1 MSSSDN
7 SQFEPQPGLSTES
20 PVLESQTP
28 VPGVPDSL
36 ALASTVA
43 GASPVSITPPPV
55 EDPVW
60 NGWDVLLLAV
70 LTAALSF
77 VIVPLLVVLAAKL
90 VAYPHESWMEVIRK
104 PVLALLSELVSY
116 IVIAV
121 FMIMLVEGKYHQ
133 RFWRAIQWN
142 WGSARLWMLGVGM
155 LTVLIDVLGRFLP
168 MPKTSPFDEF
178 FSRPRDA
185 YLIAIFAVT
194 VGPLMEELFFRGFF
208 YPVLARR
215 ISVVWAVLLTA
226 MPFGLLHYFQY
237 RSWGAVLLITLVG
250 VVLGTVR
257 ATTKSV
263 AASFLVH
270 VGYNGTL
277 MTLAAI
283 QTDGFRHM
291 ERAMAH
297 ISLHLGC
304 AFR

>member
-7 SQFEPQPGLSTES
+7 PQFEPQPALSAEP
-20 PVLESQTP
+20 PVLEPQTP
-28 VPGVPDSL
+28 VPGAPDSL
-36 ALASTVA
+36 ALDSTA
-43 GASPVSITPPPV
+43 TGASPVSIAPPPV
-55 EDPVW
+55 ENPIW
-60 NGWDVLLLAV
+60 TGWDVLLIAV

-77 VIVPLLVVLAAKL
+77 FIVPLLVVLAAKV
-90 VAYPHESWMEVIRK
+90 VAYPHESWMEVVRK
-104 PVLALLSELVSY
+104 PALALLSELLSY
-116 IVIAV
+116 IVVAV

-142 WGSARLWMLGVGM
+142 WDSTRWWMLGVGM

-215 ISVVWAVLLTA
+215 ISVTWAVLLTA
-226 MPFGLLHYFQY
+226 APFGLLHYFQY
-237 RSWGAVLLITLVG
+237 RSWGAVLLVTLVG

-257 ATTKSV
+257 AVTKSV

-277 MTLAAI
+277 MSLAAV

-297 ISLHLGC
+297 LSLHLSC
-304 AFR
+304 VFR

>member
-7 SQFEPQPGLSTES
+7 PQFEPQP
-20 PVLESQTP
+20 PMNLEPQAP
-28 VPGVPDSL
+28 VPLAPDSF
-36 ALASTVA
+36 ALGPDAVVIAPAPSA
-43 GASPVSITPPPV
+43 PPPV
-55 EDPVW
+55 ENPIW
-60 NGWDVLLLAV
+60 TGWDVLLI
-70 LTAALSF
+70 AALTLILSVF
-77 VIVPLLVVLAAKL
+77 VAPLVVVLAAKV
-90 VAYPHESWMEVIRK
+90 VAYPHESWMEVVRK
-104 PVLALLSELVSY
+104 PALALLSEFLSY
-116 IVIAV
+116 IVVAV

-133 RFWRAIQWN
+133 RFWPAIRWN
-142 WGSARLWMLGVGM
+142 WGSAKLWMLGVGM

-208 YPVLARR
+208 YPILARKT
-215 ISVVWAVLLTA
+215 SVAWAVVLTA
-226 MPFGLLHYFQY
+226 IPFGLLHYIQY

-250 VVLGTVR
+250 IVLGTVR
-257 ATTKSV
+257 AMTKSV

-277 MTLAAI
+277 MTLAAV

-291 ERAMAH
+291 EKA
-297 ISLHLGC
+297 LLYLGPHLNC
-304 AFR
+304 TFR

>member
-1 MSSSDN
+1 
-7 SQFEPQPGLSTES
+7 
-20 PVLESQTP
+20 
-28 VPGVPDSL
+28 
-36 ALASTVA
+36 
-43 GASPVSITPPPV
+43 
-55 EDPVW
+55 
-60 NGWDVLLLAV
+60 
-70 LTAALSF
+70 
-77 VIVPLLVVLAAKL
+77 
-90 VAYPHESWMEVIRK
+90 
-104 PVLALLSELVSY
+104 
-116 IVIAV
+116 
-121 FMIMLVEGKYHQ
+121 
-133 RFWRAIQWN
+133 
-142 WGSARLWMLGVGM
+142 MLGVGM

-215 ISVVWAVLLTA
+215 ISVTWAVLLTA
-226 MPFGLLHYFQY
+226 VPFGLLHYFQY
-237 RSWGAVLLITLVG
+237 RSWGAVLLVTLVG

-257 ATTKSV
+257 ALTKSV

-277 MTLAAI
+277 MSLAAV

-297 ISLHLGC
+297 ISLHLSC
-304 AFR
+304 TFR

>member
-7 SQFEPQPGLSTES
+7 PQFEPQPVVSTE
-20 PVLESQTP
+20 
-28 VPGVPDSL
+28 PD
-36 ALASTVA
+36 ALAAQPPVQPAADPFALDSNAT
-43 GASPVSITPPPV
+43 GASSAVSIAPPPV
-55 EDPVW
+55 ENPIW
-60 NGWDVLLLAV
+60 TGWDVLLLAV
-70 LTAALSF
+70 LTAVLSF
-77 VIVPLLVVLAAKL
+77 IIVPVLVVLAAKL
-90 VAYPHESWMEVIRK
+90 VAYPHESWLEVVRK
-104 PVLALLSELVSY
+104 PVLALLSEFLSY
-116 IVIAV
+116 IVVAV

-133 RFWRAIQWN
+133 RFWSAIQWN

-208 YPVLARR
+208 YPVVVRR
-215 ISVVWAVLLTA
+215 ISVTWAVLLTA

-277 MTLAAI
+277 MTLAAV

-291 ERAMAH
+291 ERAL
-297 ISLHLGC
+297 IQLGL
-304 AFR
+304 

>member
-1 MSSSDN
+1 
-7 SQFEPQPGLSTES
+7 
-20 PVLESQTP
+20 
-28 VPGVPDSL
+28 
-36 ALASTVA
+36 
-43 GASPVSITPPPV
+43 V
-55 EDPVW
+55 ENPIW
-60 NGWDVLLLAV
+60 TGWDVLLIAV
-70 LTAALSF
+70 LTVALSF
-77 VIVPLLVVLAAKL
+77 FIVPLVVVLAAKV
-90 VAYPHESWMEVIRK
+90 VAYPHESWMEVVRK
-104 PVLALLSELVSY
+104 PALALLSELLSY
-116 IVIAV
+116 IVVAV

-142 WGSARLWMLGVGM
+142 WDGTRWWMLGVGM
-155 LTVLIDVLGRFLP
+155 LTVFIDVLGRFLP

-215 ISVVWAVLLTA
+215 ISVTWAVLLTA
-226 MPFGLLHYFQY
+226 LPFGLLHYFQY
-237 RSWGAVLLITLVG
+237 RSWGAVLLVTLVG

-257 ATTKSV
+257 AMTKSV

-277 MTLAAI
+277 MSLAAA

-304 AFR
+304 TFQ